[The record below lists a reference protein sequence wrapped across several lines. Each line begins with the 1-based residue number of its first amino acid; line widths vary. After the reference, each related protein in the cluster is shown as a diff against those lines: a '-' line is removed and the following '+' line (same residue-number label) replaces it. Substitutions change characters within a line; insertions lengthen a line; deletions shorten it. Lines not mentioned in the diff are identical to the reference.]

1 MVKPFDRVA
10 PYYDRW
16 IGRFMSGRL
25 DRMVDLLSC
34 TPDDVVLDLG
44 GGTGLFARRLLG
56 RCGEIHLLDESSQM
70 VEQVRHGKIKTRVGS
85 GTVAPYPD
93 RFFDA
98 VVLSDVFH
106 HIREQDL
113 LLDEVFRLLKPE
125 GRLLV
130 NEVDLDRV
138 LGRIAGRLETLLFTR
153 VFPTGFQHFCTRL
166 EKRGFRLVDEVRDS
180 WSFIGLWKLEAY
192 SLGGLSVSHAE
203 LPENV
208 DRFQVQ

>member
-1 MVKPFDRVA
+1 MEKPFDRVA

-34 TPDDVVLDLG
+34 SPDDVVLDLG

-85 GTVAPYPD
+85 GTEAPYPD